1 MNNFRGSRPGGGRRD
16 FRERPEMHDAI
27 CDKCGA
33 KCQVPFR
40 PSGDK
45 PIFCNDCFD
54 RKGGRDDRPRRD
66 DSRRD
71 FGGSRPAMHQA
82 ICDKCGASCEVPF
95 RPSGDK
101 PIFCNDCFDRKGGR
115 DDRPRRG
122 TDSCQES
129 KMLLEQMNAKLDK
142 ILAGLTIVPEKK
154 IKEPKPAKEVIKK
167 KKKSKV

>member
-16 FRERPEMHDAI
+16 FRERPEMHDAV

-45 PIFCNDCFD
+45 PIFCNNCFD
-54 RKGGRDDRPRRD
+54 RKGGRDDRPRRAD
-66 DSRRD
+66 
-71 FGGSRPAMHQA
+71 
-82 ICDKCGASCEVPF
+82 
-95 RPSGDK
+95 
-101 PIFCNDCFDRKGGR
+101 NN
-115 DDRPRRG
+115 
-122 TDSCQES
+122 QEL
-129 KMLLEQMNAKLDK
+129 KVLLEQINAKLDK